1 MGMWPLITIAYS
13 IDAVLSTRLP
23 MQPIPTMCDNT
34 LSMRMAHT
42 VEGLLPGI
50 DATVKNR
57 ASTLI
62 DLATAE
68 NWLIRDELVAQY
80 KAGIEQAF
88 SSKVLHHSPLPCC
101 RKGP

>member
-1 MGMWPLITIAYS
+1 
-13 IDAVLSTRLP
+13 
-23 MQPIPTMCDNT
+23 
-34 LSMRMAHT
+34 MAHT

-80 KAGIEQAF
+80 KAGFQGATP
-88 SSKVLHHSPLPCC
+88 LASPMLPQESLTENE
-101 RKGP
+101 PLD